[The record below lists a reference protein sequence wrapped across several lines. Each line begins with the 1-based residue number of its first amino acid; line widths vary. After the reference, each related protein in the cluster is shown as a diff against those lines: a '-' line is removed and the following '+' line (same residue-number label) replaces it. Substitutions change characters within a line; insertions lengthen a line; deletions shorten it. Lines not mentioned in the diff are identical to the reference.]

1 MRTKASA
8 TARSAIARKPTQ
20 SKEKIHM
27 IFIHDKIYA
36 KVWKVE
42 KAEKY
47 IDLQV
52 TTSEKDKEGNYI
64 NSGWFPRLIGH
75 AFNALKD
82 TIKEGDTLIITKCK
96 ITNER
101 YEDNE
106 GNKKSRFKF
115 VVLEAT
121 VSEPKETDGT
131 PAATTTPA
139 ASTPAAQDAASK
151 DTCPW

>member
-1 MRTKASA
+1 
-8 TARSAIARKPTQ
+8 
-20 SKEKIHM
+20 M

-42 KAEKY
+42 KHEKY

-52 TTSEKDKEGNYI
+52 TTSEKDGDGKYI

-75 AFNALKD
+75 AFNSLKD
-82 TIKEGDTLIITKCK
+82 KIKEGDRIVITKSK

-101 YEDNE
+101 YTKD
-106 GNKKSRFKF
+106 GVTKSTFKF
-115 VVLEAT
+115 VILEAEIDEPRSDST
-121 VSEPKETDGT
+121 VQQPA
-131 PAATTTPA
+131 PAAQTTPA
-139 ASTPAAQDAASK
+139 PTGN

>member
-1 MRTKASA
+1 
-8 TARSAIARKPTQ
+8 
-20 SKEKIHM
+20 M

-42 KAEKY
+42 KFEKY

-52 TTSEKDKEGNYI
+52 TTSEKDKDGNYM

-82 TIKEGDTLIITKCK
+82 TIQEGDTLIINKCK

-101 YEDNE
+101 YKDNE

-115 VVLEAT
+115 VVLEASI
-121 VSEPKETDGT
+121 SEPEENGETSRNTAAT
-131 PAATTTPA
+131 PAPATQK
-139 ASTPAAQDAASK
+139 QDNANK

>member
-1 MRTKASA
+1 
-8 TARSAIARKPTQ
+8 
-20 SKEKIHM
+20 M
-27 IFIHDKIYA
+27 IFIHDKIFA

-115 VVLEAT
+115 VVLDASIAEFNADT
-121 VSEPKETDGT
+121 EDKNGTQAEPQTKSESAENKD
-131 PAATTTPA
+131 
-139 ASTPAAQDAASK
+139 DA
-151 DTCPW
+151 CPW

>member
-1 MRTKASA
+1 
-8 TARSAIARKPTQ
+8 
-20 SKEKIHM
+20 M
-27 IFIHDKIYA
+27 IFIHDTIFA

-47 IDLQV
+47 LDLQV

-82 TIKEGDTLIITKCK
+82 TIKEGDTIVITKCK

-101 YEDNE
+101 YKDDE
-106 GNKKSRFKF
+106 GNTKSRFKF

-121 VSEPKETDGT
+121 ISEPKENTET

-139 ASTPAAQDAASK
+139 ASAPAAQTQDAASK

>member
-1 MRTKASA
+1 
-8 TARSAIARKPTQ
+8 
-20 SKEKIHM
+20 M

-42 KAEKY
+42 KFEKY

-52 TTSEKDKEGNYI
+52 TTSEKDKDGNYS

-82 TIKEGDTLIITKCK
+82 TIKEGDTLIINKCK
-96 ITNER
+96 LTNER

-115 VVLEAT
+115 VVLEASI
-121 VSEPKETDGT
+121 SEPKENGETSQN
-131 PAATTTPA
+131 TTTAAPA
-139 ASTPAAQDAASK
+139 SAAQKQDDASK

>member
-1 MRTKASA
+1 
-8 TARSAIARKPTQ
+8 
-20 SKEKIHM
+20 M

-42 KAEKY
+42 KFDKY
-47 IDLQV
+47 IDLQA

-82 TIKEGDTLIITKCK
+82 SLKEGDTLIITKSK
-96 ITNER
+96 MTNER
-101 YEDNE
+101 DEDKE

-121 VSEPKETDGT
+121 ISEPRENDETTNTATSPT
-131 PAATTTPA
+131 PATATQEP
-139 ASTPAAQDAASK
+139 DKIK

>member
-1 MRTKASA
+1 
-8 TARSAIARKPTQ
+8 
-20 SKEKIHM
+20 M

-42 KAEKY
+42 KFDKY
-47 IDLQV
+47 IDLQA

-82 TIKEGDTLIITKCK
+82 SLKEGDTLIITKSK
-96 ITNER
+96 MTNER
-101 YEDNE
+101 YEDKE

-121 VSEPKETDGT
+121 ISEPRENDETTNTATSPT
-131 PAATTTPA
+131 PATATQEP
-139 ASTPAAQDAASK
+139 DKIK